1 MAKKVVIIDYLGY
14 NYYRNKNSITG
25 GYNKKYKLL
34 QFQKAYN
41 SILKFFEDKLD
52 EKDELYLMIKDYYD
66 FHLKRKK
73 EEFEINE

>member
-1 MAKKVVIIDYLGY
+1 MNINV
-14 NYYRNKNSITG
+14 
-25 GYNKKYKLL
+25 
-34 QFQKAYN
+34 
-41 SILKFFEDKLD
+41 KFFEDKLD